1 MWTRHLFV
9 TAAALAV
16 LAPAAF
22 AQAQSS
28 TGVRQEDRGVDRQ
41 EDRRMDRRNE
51 AAENEVQNENEN
63 ERAEAKLAIPRTAT
77 GAIDVDKLLALVRD
91 QIAAGAR
98 EIQFRGATLTAADV
112 QSLLLST
119 SASGNLLA
127 EIAALLPKDGL
138 ERKVTLRGAVDVRVT
153 RQPDG
158 TLRARIEDVN
168 LAGLTPE
175 QRAQLAQQLAAL
187 GFTRVEIRGVDSAG
201 KRVRVEFRADRGVRS
216 DDRGARNDDRG
227 RRDDRVADAG
237 AGGDRR
243 GANDR
248 PQRAERPERAE
259 RAERPER
266 VERVERVERAERAD
280 RPERSGPH

>member
-1 MWTRHLFV
+1 MWTKHLFV

-16 LAPAAF
+16 LAPAGF

-28 TGVRQEDRGVDRQ
+28 TDVRQEDRRVDRQ
-41 EDRRMDRRNE
+41 DDRRMDRRND
-51 AAENEVQNENEN
+51 AAENEVQNEVENENQN
-63 ERAEAKLAIPRTAT
+63 ERAEVKLAVPRTAT
-77 GAIDVDKLLALVRD
+77 GAVDVDKLLALVRD

-119 SASGNLLA
+119 TASDNLLA
-127 EIAALLPKDGL
+127 EIATLLPKDGL

-168 LAGLTPE
+168 LAGLPPE

-201 KRVRVEFRADRGVRS
+201 KRVRVELRADRGVRN
-216 DDRGARNDDRG
+216 DDRDRG
-227 RRDDRVADAG
+227 RRDDRVADAR
-237 AGGDRR
+237 GDRR
-243 GANDR
+243 GADDR
-248 PQRAERPERAE
+248 PQRAERPEKAE

-266 VERVERVERAERAD
+266 VERVERVEQVERVD
-280 RPERSGPH
+280 RPDRSGRH

>member
-1 MWTRHLFV
+1 MWTKHLFV

-16 LAPAAF
+16 LAPAGF

-28 TGVRQEDRGVDRQ
+28 IDVRQEDRRVDRQ
-41 EDRRMDRRNE
+41 DDRRMDRRNDATE
-51 AAENEVQNENEN
+51 SEVENENQN
-63 ERAEAKLAIPRTAT
+63 ERAEVKLAVPRTAT
-77 GAIDVDKLLALVRD
+77 GAVDVDKLLALVRD

-98 EIQFRGATLTAADV
+98 EIQFRGVTLTAADV
-112 QSLLLST
+112 QGLLLST
-119 SASGNLLA
+119 AASDNLLA

-201 KRVRVEFRADRGVRS
+201 KRVRVEFRAARGVRN
-216 DDRGARNDDRG
+216 DDRGTSSDNRG
-227 RRDDRVADAG
+227 RRDDRVADAR
-237 AGGDRR
+237 GDRR
-243 GANDR
+243 AADDR

-266 VERVERVERAERAD
+266 VERVEQVERVD
-280 RPERSGPH
+280 RPDRSGRH